1 MKTGISFIF
10 LFLSLVLCSQ
20 KQAKQGIWRG
30 VLILNA
36 EKNTELPFNFE
47 IKKIA
52 GKTQLV
58 IHNAEERITVTE
70 ITAKKDSF
78 NFKMPAFD
86 SEFKCQLVGD
96 TLLKGVWLNHS
107 RTDNNKIA
115 FNATYGNAN
124 RFIFLPNPS
133 NALFEGKWEITFSA
147 NTKDSSKAIGL
158 FTHPK
163 GSHYIQGTFLTE
175 TGDYRY
181 LEGVVHDRTIY
192 LSCFDG
198 AHAFLFTAEHN
209 GTEITN
215 GHYYSGSHWE
225 EPWIGKRNDAFQ
237 LRNAETITRLKSE
250 HEKVDFSFYNLF
262 NKKISINDLRYK
274 NKPVIIQIMGSWCPN
289 CLDETTYLTEIYN
302 TYAKQGLEIIALCYE
317 RTTDFDKAKSN
328 VTRFK
333 TKCNAQY
340 EFLISGSSNK
350 DKASES
356 LAFLNEISAFPTT
369 IVLDKN
375 HVVKT
380 IYTGFSGPATGNE
393 YEVFKAK
400 FEASVKDL
408 VKQ

>member
-10 LFLSLVLCSQ
+10 IFLSLVLCAQ
-20 KQAKQGIWRG
+20 KQAKQGVWRG
-30 VLILNA
+30 ILILNA

-52 GKTQLV
+52 GKTQLI

-70 ITAKKDSF
+70 IVAKKDSF

-86 SEFKCQLVGD
+86 SEFRCQLIGD
-96 TLLKGVWLNHS
+96 TLLKGLWLNHS
-107 RTDNNKIA
+107 RTDNDKISFSA
-115 FNATYGNAN
+115 IYGNTN
-124 RFIFLPNPS
+124 RFISSPTPS
-133 NALFEGKWEITFSA
+133 NSLFEGKWEITFSA

-158 FTHPK
+158 FTHQK
-163 GSHYIQGTFLTE
+163 GSNYIQGTFLTE

-181 LEGVVHDRTIY
+181 LEGIKHEGTIY

-198 AHAFLFTAEHN
+198 SHAFLFMAELN

-215 GHYYSGSHWE
+215 GHFYSGSHWQ

-237 LRNAETITRLKSE
+237 LRNAETITHLKSE
-250 HEKVDFSFYNLF
+250 NDKVNFSFSNLVD
-262 NKKISINDLRYK
+262 KKISINDLRYK

-289 CLDETTYLTEIYN
+289 CLDETTYLGEIYN
-302 TYAKQGLEIIALCYE
+302 TYSKQGLEIIALCYE
-317 RTTDFDKAKSN
+317 RTTDLNKAKN
-328 VTRFK
+328 NITRFK

-356 LAFLNEISAFPTT
+356 LAFLNEISAIPTT

-375 HVVKT
+375 HTVKT

-393 YEVFKAK
+393 YTIFKTK
-400 FEASVKDL
+400 FEALVKDL
-408 VKQ
+408 VK